1 MEAFLEFDD
10 INLADYIISPN
21 WEIRGKVFPKNLRTT
36 GDTFNQE
43 FPDHENCFPYFRAYS
58 QILFP
63 KQTQSEQNTPNS
75 KTTDIEDL
83 INKKFNKIL
92 DLLPKNETK
101 QNINEQNIIVDAEE
115 ISQNILNSENKIIEN
130 KTNEIFEN
138 INNIETN
145 LKFNFDNQNIQNI
158 IEQKNIESRNIN
170 TQTVLELE
178 KRLSA
183 SEEHK
188 KPVTQNDL
196 KLVHQNIKKE
206 NTENVEMLKNK
217 ISEQKKFIEDFL
229 NS

>member
-1 MEAFLEFDD
+1 MEAFLEFKD

-43 FPDHENCFPYFRAYS
+43 FPDHENCFPYYRAYS

-63 KQTQSEQNTPNS
+63 KQTQSEQNTQNA

-83 INKKFNKIL
+83 IDKKFNKIL
-92 DLLPKNETK
+92 DSLPKNETK
-101 QNINEQNIIVDAEE
+101 QNINEQNIILD
-115 ISQNILNSENKIIEN
+115 SENKIIEN

-138 INNIETN
+138 INNIENN
-145 LKFNFDNQNIQNI
+145 LQFNFDNQNIQNI

-170 TQTVLELE
+170 IQTVLELE
-178 KRLSA
+178 KRLSVN
-183 SEEHK
+183 EEHK

-196 KLVHQNIKKE
+196 NIVQQNIKKE

-217 ISEQKKFIEDFL
+217 INEQKKFIEDFL

>member
-1 MEAFLEFDD
+1 MEAFLEFKD

-43 FPDHENCFPYFRAYS
+43 FPDHENCFPYYRAYS

-63 KQTQSEQNTPNS
+63 KQTQSEQNTQNA

-83 INKKFNKIL
+83 IDKKFNKIL
-92 DLLPKNETK
+92 DSLPKNETK
-101 QNINEQNIIVDAEE
+101 QNINEQNIIVDAE
-115 ISQNILNSENKIIEN
+115 NKIIEN

-138 INNIETN
+138 INNIENN
-145 LKFNFDNQNIQNI
+145 LQFNFDNQNIQNI

-170 TQTVLELE
+170 IQTVLELE
-178 KRLSA
+178 KRLSVN
-183 SEEHK
+183 EEHK

-196 KLVHQNIKKE
+196 NLVQQNIKKE

-217 ISEQKKFIEDFL
+217 INEQKKFIEDFL

>member
-1 MEAFLEFDD
+1 MEAFLEFKD

-43 FPDHENCFPYFRAYS
+43 FPDHENCFPYYRAYS
-58 QILFP
+58 QIFFP
-63 KQTQSEQNTPNS
+63 KQTQSEQNTQNA

-83 INKKFNKIL
+83 IDKKFNKIL
-92 DLLPKNETK
+92 DSLPKNETK
-101 QNINEQNIIVDAEE
+101 QNINEQNIILD
-115 ISQNILNSENKIIEN
+115 SENKIIEN

-138 INNIETN
+138 INNIENN
-145 LKFNFDNQNIQNI
+145 LQFNFDNQNIQNI

-170 TQTVLELE
+170 IQTVLELE
-178 KRLSA
+178 KRLSVN
-183 SEEHK
+183 EEHK

-196 KLVHQNIKKE
+196 NLVQQNIKKE

-217 ISEQKKFIEDFL
+217 INEQKKFIEDFL

>member
-1 MEAFLEFDD
+1 MEAFLEFKD

-43 FPDHENCFPYFRAYS
+43 FPDHENCFPYYRAYS

-63 KQTQSEQNTPNS
+63 KQTQSEQNTQNA

-83 INKKFNKIL
+83 IDKKFNKIL
-92 DLLPKNETK
+92 DSLPKNETK
-101 QNINEQNIIVDAEE
+101 QNINEQNIILD
-115 ISQNILNSENKIIEN
+115 SENKIIEN

-138 INNIETN
+138 INNIENN
-145 LKFNFDNQNIQNI
+145 LQFNFDNQNIQNI

-170 TQTVLELE
+170 IQTVLELE
-178 KRLSA
+178 KRLSVN
-183 SEEHK
+183 EEHK

-196 KLVHQNIKKE
+196 NLVQQNIKKE

-217 ISEQKKFIEDFL
+217 INEQKKFIEDFL

>member
-75 KTTDIEDL
+75 KTTDI
-83 INKKFNKIL
+83 NK
-92 DLLPKNETK
+92 TK
-101 QNINEQNIIVDAEE
+101 EII
-115 ISQNILNSENKIIEN
+115 ENKTKEIIENNTDEIIENNTDEIIENRTKEIIEN

-145 LKFNFDNQNIQNI
+145 LQFNFDNQNIQNI

-170 TQTVLELE
+170 IQTVLELE

-217 ISEQKKFIEDFL
+217 INEQKKFIEDFL

>member
-1 MEAFLEFDD
+1 MEAFLEFKD

-43 FPDHENCFPYFRAYS
+43 FPDHENCFPYYRAYS

-63 KQTQSEQNTPNS
+63 KQTQSEQNTQNA
-75 KTTDIEDL
+75 KTIDIEDL
-83 INKKFNKIL
+83 IDKKFNKIL
-92 DLLPKNETK
+92 DSLPKNETK
-101 QNINEQNIIVDAEE
+101 QNINEQNIILD
-115 ISQNILNSENKIIEN
+115 SENKIIEN

-138 INNIETN
+138 INNIENN
-145 LKFNFDNQNIQNI
+145 LQFNFDNQNIQNI

-170 TQTVLELE
+170 IQTVLELE
-178 KRLSA
+178 KRLSVN
-183 SEEHK
+183 EEHK

-196 KLVHQNIKKE
+196 NLVQQNIKKE

-217 ISEQKKFIEDFL
+217 INEQKKFIEDFL

>member
-1 MEAFLEFDD
+1 MEAFLEFKD

-43 FPDHENCFPYFRAYS
+43 FPDHENCFPYYRAYS

-63 KQTQSEQNTPNS
+63 KPTQSEKNTQNA

-83 INKKFNKIL
+83 IDKKFNKIL
-92 DLLPKNETK
+92 DSLPKNETK
-101 QNINEQNIIVDAEE
+101 QNINEQNIIVDAE
-115 ISQNILNSENKIIEN
+115 NKIIEN

-138 INNIETN
+138 INNIENN
-145 LKFNFDNQNIQNI
+145 LQFNFDNQNIQNI

-170 TQTVLELE
+170 IQTVLELE

-196 KLVHQNIKKE
+196 NLVQQNIKKE

-217 ISEQKKFIEDFL
+217 INEQKKFIEDFL

>member
-1 MEAFLEFDD
+1 MEAFLEFKD

-43 FPDHENCFPYFRAYS
+43 FPDHENCFPYYRAYS

-63 KQTQSEQNTPNS
+63 KQTQSEQNTQNA
-75 KTTDIEDL
+75 KTTDIENL
-83 INKKFNKIL
+83 IDKKFNKIL
-92 DLLPKNETK
+92 DSLPKNETK
-101 QNINEQNIIVDAEE
+101 QNINEQNIILD
-115 ISQNILNSENKIIEN
+115 SENKIIEN

-138 INNIETN
+138 INNIENN
-145 LKFNFDNQNIQNI
+145 LQFNFDNQNIQNI

-170 TQTVLELE
+170 IQTVLELE
-178 KRLSA
+178 KRLSVN
-183 SEEHK
+183 EEHK

-196 KLVHQNIKKE
+196 NLVQQNIKKE

-217 ISEQKKFIEDFL
+217 INEQKKFIEDFL